1 MTAGG
6 RGGARVD
13 TGQPNAQ
20 VSSTQLGSLSLL
32 RGWLLPSTELL
43 SQAGPL
49 ELSAWGPGVS
59 ATDHLLLWVQVA
71 PAVCHQESLGVQPL
85 PLCFNEVSLKSYVSH
100 ITGEDGR

>member
-6 RGGARVD
+6 RGRA
-13 TGQPNAQ
+13 GQPDAQ

-43 SQAGPL
+43 SQAGAP

-59 ATDHLLLWVQVA
+59 ATEHLLLWVQVA
-71 PAVCHQESLGVQPL
+71 PAACHQGSLRTAPSPFIL
-85 PLCFNEVSLKSYVSH
+85 TRSH
-100 ITGEDGR
+100 